1 MKITFLRSIFS
12 LLILCFLGIP
22 SKAQDDPIPSA
33 YNTIKREVFKVAGF
47 KSEVDYPAVLENN
60 KIILTQYFDGLG
72 RGIATIGHRQ
82 GPYFE
87 NLINIGGFDSQ
98 GRVDTIYLP
107 FAIPTNQ
114 MLSTIR
120 QARKDQRIFYT
131 TQNNNKVAKDNNPY
145 AVPVYENSPIGLA
158 LEQSA
163 PGTDWQLGSG
173 HTVKEFLS
181 TNTLNQV
188 RIWKP
193 DLTSSAFYPPNSLL
207 VSEIIDEHGNK
218 TIRISDKA
226 GKVLEMHKQV
236 TTTDYLRTL
245 YIYNDNGSLKH
256 VIQPEGVKQVGAA
269 TVISAAIL
277 ESFGFTYTYDQRGRL
292 VEKKV
297 PGATSE
303 FYCYDVLDR
312 LVLMQDGNLRAS
324 NKWMFIKYD
333 SKNRP
338 VQQGIYTN
346 TTQTTRTTVQ
356 ALLGAL
362 NYTTGSN
369 YFERKIAGGLH
380 GYTNVSFPTSNTTLL
395 AVNYYDDHDL
405 DANGTNDFAYTNQSL
420 PGEGS
425 AVPIK
430 NSLTATKVNVLG
442 TSNWITTYVFYD
454 KYGRAIQTR
463 GNNHLSAAID
473 NITTNVY
480 NFDGSLNL
488 TRTYHKAITGQEVT
502 TQQRYEYDH
511 AGRIKNIYHKTNALA
526 EINIASYEYNVLG
539 QMVDKK
545 LHNINSSTFLQSVD
559 YRYNIRGWLAS
570 INNSTLDANEQN
582 DDINDFFGME
592 LIHNQTDG
600 SINNSPAFNGNISA
614 IKWKGIGDSNGQE
627 NQKVYTYEY
636 DKSNRL
642 LHAAYKK
649 RGTTGWN
656 KELNN
661 LNETITYDDNGN
673 IKTLSRNTHKHTV
686 TTTSGIPFGN
696 YESISMDNLT
706 YTYSSTMGNRLEKV
720 EDAVAGNNG
729 FINTVNSTIEYTY
742 SNNGSVTSDL
752 NKGIQT
758 IVYNDLG
765 KPQTITFTDGRT
777 INYLYSGNGLK
788 LKTTTV
794 VAGQT
799 TVQDY
804 CESFIYVNQ
813 NLSFFGIP
821 EGRVVK
827 KGNNYE
833 YQYCIADHQGNT
845 RVVFTS
851 APNSIF
857 SATANFESPTA
868 DATEFLNIPTSSP
881 YLVSFTAA
889 NNTPAGIKVVRLNQ
903 NFNVGP
909 AKSLKVYPG
918 DKIEMEVWCYHE
930 NSTGWGNTAIST
942 SAFIA
947 QLAGAF
953 GGVSGASGESGRIYS
968 GVNEA
973 YGGGATGTQA
983 NGDTNPSAYLNYIV
997 FDENYKFLK
1006 MNYIAVPASAFYN
1019 KQKISL
1025 PAVDIQKAGYVFVY
1039 LSYNA
1044 QSNNYVNFDDFKIT
1058 HTKTQVIQYNEYYP
1072 FGLQAN
1078 SSWTKEGESN
1088 AYLYNAANELN
1099 TTTGWYEMFFRGY
1112 DASLGRMMQVD
1123 PKSTKYNELTPYN
1136 YAFNSPIYWN
1146 DVSGADPYDW
1156 FWNLVNQLWGMAHED
1171 GGGGGGASWSASG
1184 GFSTLTYEQAIKD
1197 VVMHHAEF
1205 GTLQEL
1211 AGNAIYGS
1219 DGSLSYVYKVINNSG
1234 TINYDG
1240 DRFLGMVV
1248 YDRVIINQNKK
1259 SALQQNSIDCPTCL
1273 DPSTLHKNLFGL
1285 TYPGGNNP
1293 RSYNGDYNYSYVP
1306 YSEAEYPAIG
1316 HDRRYDNLGAVGAKG
1331 LILDTRTIGAD
1342 WKFVMEE
1349 LKIAFNPRNDNQHER
1364 LDAFFLGVGLGLA
1377 ALPKTLVTLGNG
1389 NPAAYAYVD
1398 TWYSISNYGVTNTPS
1413 K

>member
-1 MKITFLRSIFS
+1 TTKK
-12 LLILCFLGIP
+12 G
-22 SKAQDDPIPSA
+22 
-33 YNTIKREVFKVAGF
+33 
-47 KSEVDYPAVLENN
+47 
-60 KIILTQYFDGLG
+60 
-72 RGIATIGHRQ
+72 GH
-82 GPYFE
+82 
-87 NLINIGGFDSQ
+87 
-98 GRVDTIYLP
+98 
-107 FAIPTNQ
+107 
-114 MLSTIR
+114 
-120 QARKDQRIFYT
+120 
-131 TQNNNKVAKDNNPY
+131 
-145 AVPVYENSPIGLA
+145 
-158 LEQSA
+158 
-163 PGTDWQLGSG
+163 
-173 HTVKEFLS
+173 
-181 TNTLNQV
+181 
-188 RIWKP
+188 
-193 DLTSSAFYPPNSLL
+193 
-207 VSEIIDEHGNK
+207 
-218 TIRISDKA
+218 
-226 GKVLEMHKQV
+226 
-236 TTTDYLRTL
+236 
-245 YIYNDNGSLKH
+245 
-256 VIQPEGVKQVGAA
+256 
-269 TVISAAIL
+269 
-277 ESFGFTYTYDQRGRL
+277 FTR
-292 VEKKV
+292 
-297 PGATSE
+297 
-303 FYCYDVLDR
+303 
-312 LVLMQDGNLRAS
+312 
-324 NKWMFIKYD
+324 
-333 SKNRP
+333 
-338 VQQGIYTN
+338 
-346 TTQTTRTTVQ
+346 
-356 ALLGAL
+356 
-362 NYTTGSN
+362 
-369 YFERKIAGGLH
+369 
-380 GYTNVSFPTSNTTLL
+380 
-395 AVNYYDDHDL
+395 
-405 DANGTNDFAYTNQSL
+405 
-420 PGEGS
+420 
-425 AVPIK
+425 
-430 NSLTATKVNVLG
+430 
-442 TSNWITTYVFYD
+442 
-454 KYGRAIQTR
+454 
-463 GNNHLSAAID
+463 
-473 NITTNVY
+473 
-480 NFDGSLNL
+480 NF
-488 TRTYHKAITGQEVT
+488 HKAITGQEVT

-511 AGRIKNIYHKTNALA
+511 AGRIKNIFHKTNALA
-526 EINIASYEYNVLG
+526 EVNIASYEYNVLG

-582 DDINDFFGME
+582 DDTNDFFGME

-642 LHAAYKK
+642 LQAAYKK

-673 IKTLSRNTHKHTV
+673 IKTLSRNTYKHTI

-729 FINTVNSTIEYTY
+729 FINSANSTIEYTY

-799 TVQDY
+799 TIQDY
-804 CESFIYVNQ
+804 CENFIYVNQ

-833 YQYCIADHQGNT
+833 YQYSIADHQGNT

-851 APNSIF
+851 APASTF

-918 DKIEMEVWCYHE
+918 DKVEMEVWCYHE

-1025 PAVDIQKAGYVFVY
+1025 PAVDIQKTGYVFVY

-1078 SSWTKEGESN
+1078 SSWTKDGESN
-1088 AYLYNAANELN
+1088 AYLYNGGSELN
-1099 TTTGWYEMFFRGY
+1099 NTTSYYETTFRSY
-1112 DASLGRMMQVD
+1112 DQTLGRFMQID
-1123 PKSTKYNELTPYN
+1123 PLANSFANQTSYNFANNDPV
-1136 YAFNSPIYWN
+1136 YWN
-1146 DVSGADPYDW
+1146 DPTGACPECTPNGVSDAYERRMAWLYAQGAIPFEEYGPGSQGHFMLEYEAYLRDLTRRAESGDQEAIELREQYAQILGVPFTGHLDLFSYT
-1156 FWNLVNQLWGMAHED
+1156 E
-1171 GGGGGGASWSASG
+1171 GGWIT
-1184 GFSTLTYEQAIKD
+1184 GFKSFHFLD
-1197 VVMHHAEF
+1197 
-1205 GTLQEL
+1205 GTLVGTTTY
-1211 AGNAIYGS
+1211 AISNIGVTFFNSGVGKMGNNTNPINTKQTQG
-1219 DGSLSYVYKVINNSG
+1219 GSLNNSG
-1234 TINYDG
+1234 LNNYPNESMWLKTFSTIFGIAQGVANIVEHGKVKPKYTGPNEWAADKA
-1240 DRFLGMVV
+1240 VS
-1248 YDRVIINQNKK
+1248 KK
-1259 SALQQNSIDCPTCL
+1259 
-1273 DPSTLHKNLFGL
+1273 
-1285 TYPGGNNP
+1285 
-1293 RSYNGDYNYSYVP
+1293 
-1306 YSEAEYPAIG
+1306 IG
-1316 HDRRYDNLGAVGAKG
+1316 
-1331 LILDTRTIGAD
+1331 T
-1342 WKFVMEE
+1342 
-1349 LKIAFNPRNDNQHER
+1349 
-1364 LDAFFLGVGLGLA
+1364 
-1377 ALPKTLVTLGNG
+1377 TLGFAN
-1389 NPAAYAYVD
+1389 
-1398 TWYSISNYGVTNTPS
+1398 IGVT
-1413 K
+1413 